1 MRPLAPLERFLE
13 RLFERPG
20 GRLFG
25 GRPEPVVL
33 QRRLERAIDE
43 ERRVTAAGSLAPS
56 RFEIVLNPAD
66 AARLAPDAGELET
79 SLAAAALEHARR
91 RRFGLRERPTVVLT
105 ADPAVAPGAV
115 VVRCRFGSPPG
126 AESREGPGGA
136 DAAPR
141 TVVRPAPPTQ
151 APRAALRVREPDR
164 PERRFVLDGRPVSI
178 GRGPDSDLVLADAR
192 VSRLHARIAPRGG
205 RLVLVDLGST
215 NGTAVNGAPVREIVL
230 GPGDRIVLGAT
241 VLLVEADP
249 G

>member
-1 MRPLAPLERFLE
+1 MRPLAPLERFFE

-20 GRLFG
+20 DRLFG
-25 GRPEPVVL
+25 GRPEPLVL

-43 ERRVTAAGSLAPS
+43 ERRVTAAGNLSPS

-66 AARLAPDAGELET
+66 AARLAPDAGDLEA
-79 SLAAAALEHARR
+79 SLAAAALDHARR
-91 RRFGLRERPTVVLT
+91 RRFGLRERPVVVLT
-105 ADPAVAPGAV
+105 ADPDLAPGAV
-115 VVRCRFGSPPG
+115 VVRSRFGGLSG
-126 AESREGPGGA
+126 AGSREAPGGA
-136 DAAPR
+136 DSALR
-141 TVVRPAPPTQ
+141 TAVRPAPPAS

-164 PERRFVLDGRPVSI
+164 PERLFVLDGRPVSI
-178 GRGPDSDLVLADAR
+178 GRGPDCDLVLADAR

-205 RLVLVDLGST
+205 RLVLADLGST

-241 VLLVEADP
+241 VLLVEADA